1 MKKITE
7 NNYMTVY
14 SNLKINTCV
23 QEENKLQD
31 VKITYVD
38 IEMKQQAEDNK
49 EGTIRLEFVFPA
61 TDISGRWFPIC
72 KFDRSVKADYDSA
85 VESMTASSAPV

>member
-49 EGTIRLEFVFPA
+49 EVRSDWNLFFLQQ
-61 TDISGRWFPIC
+61 IS
-72 KFDRSVKADYDSA
+72 VADGFQY
-85 VESMTASSAPV
+85 VNLTVL

>member
-49 EGTIRLEFVFPA
+49 EGMIRL
-61 TDISGRWFPIC
+61 
-72 KFDRSVKADYDSA
+72 
-85 VESMTASSAPV
+85 

>member
-31 VKITYVD
+31 VNIT
-38 IEMKQQAEDNK
+38 
-49 EGTIRLEFVFPA
+49 
-61 TDISGRWFPIC
+61 
-72 KFDRSVKADYDSA
+72 
-85 VESMTASSAPV
+85 